1 MLSLKEWYMD
11 YLLSKKVFHPLK
23 VAGQQLNFLSLKNIL
38 LYFIP
43 LYGLGL
49 FFYFSQEKL
58 PPDLVEFIPEMIA
71 FSGLL
76 MVLKAFSERKSLRL
90 PWVLILLNH
99 YCVALAVSFNEPFS
113 LSHDL
118 MYLSGVTVAGL
129 VGFFGLSMIRKRE
142 PNFSNLNQYY
152 GHVAK
157 YPGLSFLVFVCALGM
172 MAFPIT
178 PSFIGEDILF
188 SHIHEDQYFLAFFD
202 SVSFIIGGIAL
213 IRIYSRLYLGPHIKN
228 YHEKALKST

>member
-1 MLSLKEWYMD
+1 MD

-188 SHIHEDQYFLAFFD
+188 SHIHEDQYLLGFFAAF
-202 SVSFIIGGIAL
+202 SFIMGGVAV
-213 IRIYSRLYLGPHIKN
+213 IRIYARVFLGN
-228 YHEKALKST
+228 YIHPTNSHPRQTA